1 MSEVTRTSTFGPF
14 LRHMWPNVTHKP
26 VTSPQVSS
34 PCGDLV
40 SPRQLGWEQSHK
52 KEPWKTAIH
61 FDVSC
66 VFGGWHGI
74 TFTYLTHLDPSWPPK
89 VVFSLWASFSRA
101 RGPRILEMLSSE
113 SNHLTK
119 MGGPKSLRSESR
131 LWSLVVKAAHLSD
144 STAVKPGSKKIAT
157 STMFIHFQYV
167 YVQMFPDVISL
178 LI

>member
-1 MSEVTRTSTFGPF
+1 MLEVTRTSTFGPF
-14 LRHMWPNVTHKP
+14 WGICDPMWHK
-26 VTSPQVSS
+26 TSDIPTGLQSMWW
-34 PCGDLV
+34 PGF
-40 SPRQLGWEQSHK
+40 PRQLGWEQSHK

-61 FDVSC
+61 FDMSC

-74 TFTYLTHLDPSWPPK
+74 TFAYLTHLDPSWPPK

-144 STAVKPGSKKIAT
+144 STAVEPGSKKIAT